1 MDDIL
6 YFQQTCCISYNNKIT
21 LPVLR
26 YFYNIH
32 ICSWFNL
39 LLLHLFRNFQAAG
52 FRCIDSM
59 IFSKIPSCEEK
70 SSIADVRMG
79 FEYNPYIIS
88 LTSDIILLK
97 FSLHDIYTVQRCILQ
112 TCEISVTK
120 LFTIAVNHFS
130 ANFTK
135 WSNILKQIRQQFADE
150 LLECV

>member
-1 MDDIL
+1 
-6 YFQQTCCISYNNKIT
+6 
-21 LPVLR
+21 
-26 YFYNIH
+26 
-32 ICSWFNL
+32 
-39 LLLHLFRNFQAAG
+39 
-52 FRCIDSM
+52 M

-97 FSLHDIYTVQRCILQ
+97 LSLHDTYTVQRCILQ

-135 WSNILKQIRQQFADE
+135 WSNILKQIRQQFVDE
-150 LLECV
+150 LLECVWPFCGIGGWRVNYIEGLTIFGKRLIIHARQDPKYSSPFSLNRHSYPGHRM